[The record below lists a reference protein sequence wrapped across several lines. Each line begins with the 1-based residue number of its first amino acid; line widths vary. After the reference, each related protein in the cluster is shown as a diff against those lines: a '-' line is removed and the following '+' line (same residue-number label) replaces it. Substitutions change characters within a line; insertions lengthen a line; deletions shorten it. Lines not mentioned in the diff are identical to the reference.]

1 MDGGRR
7 FLRHPHAPP
16 QSPRRTA
23 VVVARRAGD
32 LFGGSVVSGHQSLWW
47 RGREVCQVSRIR
59 GRKQSATLATRTLQ
73 RHREAV
79 PPIYT
84 IARCSAPGLRLVRE
98 KGDLG
103 VNTLS
108 IDCSYRFTESNM
120 SEKKESLWLVSRAG
134 KDGRIFRSR
143 SSARLYRSR
152 KPTPGDYAV
161 EPVKWGPER
170 QKNG

>member
-1 MDGGRR
+1 MARSGG
-7 FLRHPHAPP
+7 LSGIPHPGSKTVRNLGNPD
-16 QSPRRTA
+16 A
-23 VVVARRAGD
+23 VKARAGRSAD
-32 LFGGSVVSGHQSLWW
+32 LN
-47 RGREVCQVSRIR
+47 
-59 GRKQSATLATRTLQ
+59 
-73 RHREAV
+73 EA
-79 PPIYT
+79 I
-84 IARCSAPGLRLVRE
+84 
-98 KGDLG
+98 
-103 VNTLS
+103 
-108 IDCSYRFTESNM
+108 M